1 MGLNPLAW
9 RGVSGGVG
17 TIKELD
23 TSELRELAYAVLKQ
37 VATSNGCGSMFLST
51 NTTFQLVGT
60 HEDIFRDS
68 TNPNIVSSTVHEIR
82 QNVNAASISE
92 TLPPA
97 FIRTANSEYPLV
109 QANDSLIQ
117 TLANNILYYC
127 TFEEDLTLIEYLK
140 QIQIQPTGGRG
151 PRLGQCQIK
160 TFLPIWLPQACGLE
174 QMMEDLHLKDL

>member
-1 MGLNPLAW
+1 MGLNPVAW
-9 RGVSGGVG
+9 RGVSGSVG
-17 TIKELD
+17 TIQELS
-23 TSELRELAYAVLKQ
+23 TAELRELAYVVLKQ

-68 TNPNIVSSTVHEIR
+68 TDPNIVSSTVHEIR

-109 QANDSLIQ
+109 QANNSLIQ

-127 TFEEDLTLIEYLK
+127 TFEEGPNSYRISETNPNTTYGGTWTEVGTMSNKNISSDLATTSL
-140 QIQIQPTGGRG
+140 
-151 PRLGQCQIK
+151 
-160 TFLPIWLPQACGLE
+160 
-174 QMMEDLHLKDL
+174 